1 MESPAARRLSAS
13 PWVLARE
20 ALGGPGAAV
29 AKAGR
34 FARALAGYVDGPL
47 LDERLATLHARGLV
61 EEIPTKPQLV
71 AGAYDML
78 RFWIAPASAEYYA
91 ERGIDFGFHQVLR
104 FLDEPASLIDPVG
117 FFSTEAGIVG
127 HLMQV
132 VHANPVYD
140 LELLQMF
147 DGGLDT
153 LERELVEMIAGTH
166 PRAASIGAIVE
177 EPGYHAALLDFV
189 RAFRV
194 DPETPPLLRSNVGGS
209 AAWRDLER
217 TFGRLRT
224 AMRYFR
230 RLPPDAFG
238 ALHHMTT
245 VRRFPVELA
254 ERSSEQL
261 SFARVDSRTT

>member
-1 MESPAARRLSAS
+1 MEAPAVRRLSA
-13 PWVLARE
+13 PAWVLARE
-20 ALGGPGAAV
+20 ALGGPRAAL
-29 AKAGR
+29 AKAAR
-34 FARALAGYVDGPL
+34 FAGALASYLDGEL
-47 LDERLATLHARGLV
+47 LQERLATLRARGLV
-61 EEIPTKPQLV
+61 DEIPTKPQLV

-153 LERELVEMIAGTH
+153 LERELAAMLAGTH
-166 PRAASIGAIVE
+166 PRAVSIGAIVE
-177 EPGYHAALLDFV
+177 EPGYHAALLAFV

-194 DPETPPLLRSNVGGS
+194 DPGTPPLLRSNVGGS
-209 AAWRDLER
+209 DAWSDLER

-230 RLPPDAFG
+230 RLPPDALG
-238 ALHHMTT
+238 ALRHMAT
-245 VRRFPVELA
+245 VRAFPIALA
-254 ERSSEQL
+254 EPR
-261 SFARVDSRTT
+261 